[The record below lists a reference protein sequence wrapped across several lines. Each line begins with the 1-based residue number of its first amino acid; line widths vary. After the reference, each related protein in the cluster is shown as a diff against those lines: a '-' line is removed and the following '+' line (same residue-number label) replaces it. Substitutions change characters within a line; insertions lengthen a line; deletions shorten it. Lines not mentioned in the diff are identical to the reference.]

1 MVKAIMRIFVLILLV
16 ISVSCSKSS
25 SPQKAEESTPAQELS
40 KQESLPLQP
49 EVATGKEETQES
61 KMAEEKAEISEGEKT
76 KPESVVTK
84 SGEEKKQMAMENP
97 EIITIKDVQD
107 VKPPVIF
114 SHKKHNSSDGLNLK
128 CVECHHNIKE
138 GEQPKSCATCHD
150 KEKDDGKKI
159 ALKGNPPTSVTKGM
173 FHVKCVGCHKSEKDK
188 NAASKAPTIC
198 NGCHKG

>member
-1 MVKAIMRIFVLILLV
+1 MLKTLMRIFVLIMLV
-16 ISVSCSKSS
+16 ISVSCSK
-25 SPQKAEESTPAQELS
+25 AEESAPSQEIS
-40 KQESLPLQP
+40 KKESVPMQP
-49 EVATGKEETQES
+49 EVATGKEGAQES

-138 GEQPKSCATCHD
+138 GEQPKSCAACHD